1 MPVAWV
7 ALCSHLLIQ
16 DGMHHSDSDCESLDE
31 GGFFEGNIS
40 ANIPTTKNTMAHV
53 IQVTTSQPLGATL
66 GKNAGV
72 MYIPKDISIK
82 ARPRLLEVISSFFLG
97 SSLFFLSSMLQGNLR
112 ST

>member
-1 MPVAWV
+1 
-7 ALCSHLLIQ
+7 
-16 DGMHHSDSDCESLDE
+16 MHHSDSDCESLGE

-53 IQVTTSQPLGATL
+53 FQMTTSQPLGATL
-66 GKNAGV
+66 GKIPGV
-72 MYIPKDISIK
+72 INIPKDMIIK

-97 SSLFFLSSMLQGNLR
+97 SSSFFLSSMLQGNQR